1 MSYSPITPIQS
12 DIQATNVIAK
22 KNEHLTFDYA
32 TTLNNITEYDC
43 VFRSK
48 KDVHIYKTGYIA
60 TDANTIISGNLNSL
74 LNDRY
79 NIQSILPEHWGNP
92 NINNNTKIQ
101 CQTHNVYT
109 TNYSTDIK
117 KSTGKT
123 VIQSTCDGHSL
134 PISSYSASEIAKE
147 SRLTTIQNNISV
159 LTNRSNIEFKMLF
172 KHSTITPKEINYLI
186 SSLNELIN
194 SRNNSSKYQNVYN
207 IEHGAPLLQTMAE
220 INESRVVSAKPSD
233 AAIIRQINE
242 LNQYIGK
249 LQSNDSYNNMYKYDQ
264 YPNNKI
270 DTSKDI
276 TKKYIRTTL
285 LQEFSTA
292 ILQDMQDCICYSD
305 CNGYSVC
312 WCYGNCNYY

>member
-1 MSYSPITPIQS
+1 MSYSPITPLQS

-22 KNEHLTFDYA
+22 KLTFGYA

-48 KDVHIYKTGYIA
+48 KDVHIYKTGYVA
-60 TDANTIISGNLNSL
+60 TDISTITKGDNLNKL
-74 LNDRY
+74 LRERY
-79 NIQSILPEHWGNP
+79 SNIKSILPEHWGNP
-92 NINNNTKIQ
+92 DISNDTEIQ

-109 TNYSTDIK
+109 TNYSVNIK
-117 KSTGKT
+117 TTSGKT

-134 PISSYSASEIAKE
+134 PISSYSITEIAKE
-147 SRLTTIQNNISV
+147 SRLSTIQNNISV
-159 LTNRSNIEFKMLF
+159 LTNRSNIEFKTLF

-207 IEHGAPLLQTMAE
+207 IEHGAPLLQTMAN
-220 INESRVVSAKPSD
+220 INESNVVSAKPSD

-276 TKKYIRTTL
+276 TKKYIRTSL
-285 LQEFSTA
+285 LQEFGEK